1 MFDTLASF
9 STVYFI
15 LSAILFLLI
24 LFEKYLIVFEDNAR
38 AAKAARKQKQAHAKN
53 RTIKEVRRNENRGAA
68 KSA

>member
-15 LSAILFLLI
+15 LAAILFVLI
-24 LFEKYLIVFEDNAR
+24 LFEKHLIEIENSI
-38 AAKAARKQKQAHAKN
+38 KAARKQKQAHANNK
-53 RTIKEVRRNENRGAA
+53 TIKEVRRNEDRRTA

>member
-1 MFDTLASF
+1 MFDTLANF

-15 LSAILFLLI
+15 LAAILFLLI
-24 LFEKYLIVFEDNAR
+24 LFEKHLIEIENSI
-38 AAKAARKQKQAHAKN
+38 KAARKQKQAHTTN

>member
-15 LSAILFLLI
+15 LAAILFLLV
-24 LFEKYLIVFEDNAR
+24 LFEKHLIAFEDNAR
-38 AAKAARKQKQAHAKN
+38 AARSARKQKQAHTKN
-53 RTIKEVRRNENRGAA
+53 KTIKEVRRNENRSAA